1 MSVKRYKTAHAA
13 ELYYDCSIPLEIF
26 AHICKFL
33 EFADKVAFASTCKYT
48 RRLIREKYL
57 SLPIFVGRT
66 YPTTRQINP
75 LVGTVSITHPAP
87 DIHMFFREY
96 APAIYRI
103 NVAAMVVIPAMP
115 QLMIMSIVGRNIT
128 RIPEAPK
135 LYQCVAENSA
145 IADISTLAACRNLRM
160 LQLAGSPVT
169 DIAPL
174 KHCTSLQLLTLPCS
188 CAPTLSAI
196 SYLSHL
202 RLLVIRDGNSGNAII
217 TLPELPV
224 SLVDV
229 IIGNA
234 IADCGRLARL
244 VNLEHL
250 QIKCHQATLSL
261 NFVAVM
267 PRLRVCDITG
277 STVTDV
283 RGLAACKLLSVLRL
297 HNVAPDVDL
306 SVLNACARL
315 VKINITGVCTPDIA
329 FLLLNLCVFKM
340 YASVSTSISG
350 VQYSPALTTL
360 DISGS
365 WIAHLPGGTW
375 SGNLQKLNIA
385 ETLIADIS
393 GLIVPK
399 LRRIDIS
406 ETQIADISVL
416 AGCPDLQKIDMSASY
431 VADIY
436 PLAACQNIDTFT
448 ATSCKSIRDISALLQ
463 LPRLTTAVI
472 TDCKIA
478 NAAII
483 AAALSARGVMAYI

>member
-1 MSVKRYKTAHAA
+1 MSAKRCKTTHAA

-26 AHICKFL
+26 AYICKFL
-33 EFADKVAFASTCKYT
+33 ESADKLAFVSTCKYM

-75 LVGTVSITHPAP
+75 LVSTVSIAHPAP

-96 APAIYRI
+96 APAIYQI
-103 NVAAMVVIPAMP
+103 NVAAMVVIPEMP
-115 QLMIMSIVGRNIT
+115 QLVSMSVVGRNIT

-135 LYQCVAENSA
+135 LYQCIAENSA
-145 IADISTLAACRNLRM
+145 ITDISTLGSCRGLHV

-169 DIAPL
+169 DITPL

-202 RLLVIRDGNSGNAII
+202 ILLVIRDGNSGNAII

-224 SLVDV
+224 SLATI

-234 IADCGRLARL
+234 IADCGRLTGL
-244 VNLEHL
+244 INLEHL
-250 QIKCHQATLSL
+250 QIKCHQETLSL

-267 PRLRVCDITG
+267 PRLQLCDITG
-277 STVTDV
+277 PTVTDV

-297 HNVAPDVDL
+297 HTVAPDVDL
-306 SVLNACARL
+306 SVLNVCARL
-315 VKINITGVCTPDIA
+315 ATITITGVCAPDIA
-329 FLLLNLCVFKM
+329 FRLPSLRVFKI
-340 YASVSTSISG
+340 YASISTSISG
-350 VQYSPALTTL
+350 VQYSPALTSL

-375 SGNLQKLNIA
+375 SSNLQKLNIA
-385 ETLIADIS
+385 ETLISDIS

-399 LRRIDIS
+399 LCRIDIS

-416 AGCPDLQKIDMSASY
+416 AGCPDLQKIDISASY
-431 VADIY
+431 VADIH
-436 PLAACQNIDTFT
+436 PLAACRNIDTFA
-448 ATSCKSIRDISALLQ
+448 ATSCKSIRDISTLLQ
-463 LPRLTTAVI
+463 LPRLTTVVI
-472 TDCKIA
+472 TECKIV

-483 AAALSARGVMAYI
+483 ATALSARGVMTYI